1 MTSRRA
7 ALVPFS
13 LSDGTK
19 VRPGD
24 WVCAPMQAMMYDP
37 ELYPDPEAFHAFR
50 FVDPKKLPQNAQPQ
64 PIQPEGES
72 KFTDPSY
79 KWGMWG
85 NFRTAWYVI
94 PGSSFSLSKSFVV
107 IQIADIQTTDD

>member
-7 ALVPFS
+7 ALIPFS

-37 ELYPDPEAFHAFR
+37 ELYPDPDTFHAFR
-50 FVDPKKLPQNAQPQ
+50 FVDPKKLPQNAQRQ
-64 PIQPEGES
+64 PVQPEGES

-85 NFRTAWYVI
+85 NFRTAWYVKI
-94 PGSSFSLSKSFVV
+94 LTCYLTCG
-107 IQIADIQTTDD
+107 IQ